1 MAMISN
7 WNKYYNKNQ
16 KYNAKMIQG
25 EIYIAVKV
33 TFYINTYIRVEV
45 FLSCIFSFLSSGEE
59 KIVRKACPSR
69 SF

>member
-1 MAMISN
+1 
-7 WNKYYNKNQ
+7 
-16 KYNAKMIQG
+16 MIQG
-25 EIYIAVKV
+25 EIYIVVKV